1 MDREVYRLRRLNLDR
16 LVKLAQVGDNKAM
29 GMVLVKLEPM
39 VKSII
44 SKYYGTWADFEDFLQ
59 VGFVGVMQAVYN
71 YNDSS
76 NTKFTTFAYLNIS
89 SEIKSFITYLN
100 RQKNKVLSEALS
112 IENTF
117 EDSNDDAESFF
128 EQPCEQDMSKSI
140 LIRYLIEQEVSLM
153 QDYERVIIYD
163 WFDGFSYKEIAEKH
177 SIAFKKVD
185 NTIQKIKGLLS
196 KKTDLIERIDDF
208 LGGKI

>member
-59 VGFVGVMQAVYN
+59 VGFVGIMQAVYN

-76 NTKFTTFAYLNIS
+76 NTKFTTFAYLFIGINLNI
-89 SEIKSFITYLN
+89 Y
-100 RQKNKVLSEALS
+100 
-112 IENTF
+112 
-117 EDSNDDAESFF
+117 
-128 EQPCEQDMSKSI
+128 
-140 LIRYLIEQEVSLM
+140 Y
-153 QDYERVIIYD
+153 YY
-163 WFDGFSYKEIAEKH
+163 
-177 SIAFKKVD
+177 
-185 NTIQKIKGLLS
+185 GL
-196 KKTDLIERIDDF
+196 RN
-208 LGGKI
+208 